1 MAEVLISILFVGA
14 IVWPALALTTPE
26 RRPAMRDDHPAE
38 QYRAVM
44 AELDVRPPPDPPPP
58 PPAPR
63 PVAFVPLP
71 PATPW
76 WRQAL
81 LGLWPVIAFVLVLVV
96 AFLLY
101 RLSH

>member
-1 MAEVLISILFVGA
+1 MAEVLFSALFVGA
-14 IVWPALALTTPE
+14 IAWPVLALTTPE
-26 RRPAMRDDHPAE
+26 RRRVMRDDHPAE

-44 AELDVRPPPDPPPP
+44 AELDASPPPP
-58 PPAPR
+58 PRPAPPPPA

-81 LGLWPVIAFVLVLVV
+81 LALRPVITVVLIVVV